1 MQSVM
6 DEFLDAWEKYGS
18 DPLVWRQ
25 YVFAEAAH
33 RDYLLN
39 LKAEREEGREE
50 AGRKIAFNLREQGI
64 LTDEQIAQV
73 VNLPVEP
80 IEFIDPL
87 GGFIP
92 MEERRN
98 NIAEEIRRL
107 EELYQSSFGHMKQ
120 YYESEL
126 VSKKYVL
133 DLVEQKLQG
142 VKDAQEETASKLR
155 SQGLLTDEQI
165 SQAVDVQLYVEEEY

>member
-1 MQSVM
+1 MQSVT

-64 LTDEQIAQV
+64 LTDEQVAQV
-73 VNLPVEP
+73 VNLPVNPVE
-80 IEFIDPL
+80 IIDTL
-87 GGFIP
+87 DDFIP
-92 MEERRN
+92 MEEHRD
-98 NIAEEIRRL
+98 NIAQNIHML
-107 EELYQSSFGHMKQ
+107 EVFAEKSVGHMK
-120 YYESEL
+120 
-126 VSKKYVL
+126 
-133 DLVEQKLQG
+133 
-142 VKDAQEETASKLR
+142 
-155 SQGLLTDEQI
+155 
-165 SQAVDVQLYVEEEY
+165 